1 MPPTLEDLKKRL
13 VNDFTYHP
21 PTLEQVERYQQ
32 IRDKALEFALLIASI
47 TPMSSE
53 QSIAFTCLDQVVT
66 SANSAIARNE
76 SASAI

>member
-53 QSIAFTCLDQVVT
+53 Q
-66 SANSAIARNE
+66 
-76 SASAI
+76 